1 MERLALAGSTFCF
14 LAGSAFTVYAM
25 GARTFRPSR
34 GSFWV
39 ILMGFVLQT
48 CFLSMRGEVLG
59 RCPLTNRFEVLVF
72 LAWAMV
78 LFYLLI
84 GTAYRLS
91 LLGLFTAP
99 LALGIQLVALL
110 VPNLDRQPQAMPTP
124 NPWMEMHAA
133 LSVVAYGAFALAGV
147 AGGMYLAQERQLK
160 THHLRSF
167 FFALPPIQDLAVANR
182 RLVASGFGLLTL
194 GLLAGFAMEGWSA
207 HWVKVVWST
216 VVWLM
221 YGAILVAVSG
231 HRMGGRR
238 VAWLSLWAIGAVLGT
253 LWSLRFLS
261 TSGA

>member
-1 MERLALAGSTFCF
+1 MERLALAGSTLCF
-14 LAGSAFTVYAM
+14 LAGSAFAVFSM

-34 GSFWV
+34 ASFWV
-39 ILMGFVLQT
+39 VLAGFLLQT
-48 CFLSMRGEVLG
+48 FFLSVRGEALG

-99 LALGIQLVALL
+99 MALGIQGLALL
-110 VPNLDRQPQAMPTP
+110 VPGLDRLPQRVPAP

-133 LSVVAYGAFALAGV
+133 LSVLAYGAFALAGV

-167 FFALPPIQDLAVANR
+167 FFGLPPIQDLAVANR
-182 RLVASGFGLLTL
+182 RLVAFGFGLLTL
-194 GLLAGFAMEGWSA
+194 GLLAGFAMGGWTA
-207 HWVKVVWST
+207 HWVKVVWS
-216 VVWLM
+216 VLVWLL
-221 YGAILVAVSG
+221 YGGILVAAGG
-231 HRMGGRR
+231 HRWGGRR
-238 VAWLSLWAIGAVLGT
+238 VAWLSLWAIVAVLGT
-253 LWSLRFLS
+253 LWSLRFIS
-261 TSGA
+261 NPAA

>member
-1 MERLALAGSTFCF
+1 MERLALAGSTACF
-14 LAGSAFTVYAM
+14 LAGSAFAVYAM
-25 GARTFRPSR
+25 AARTYRPVR

-39 ILMGFVLQT
+39 ILGGFLLQT
-48 CFLSMRGEVLG
+48 WFLSLRGGVLG

-78 LFYLLI
+78 LFYVLV
-84 GTAYRLS
+84 GSAYRLS

-99 LALGIQLVALL
+99 LALAIQLAALL
-110 VPNLDRQPQAMPTP
+110 VPNLDRPPQAMPAP
-124 NPWMEMHAA
+124 SPWMELHAA

-167 FFALPPIQDLAVANR
+167 FFALPPIHDLAVANR
-182 RLVASGFGLLTL
+182 RLVALGFGLLTV
-194 GLLAGFAMEGWSA
+194 GLVAGFAMEGWAA
-207 HWVKVVWST
+207 HWVKVVWSG

-221 YGAILVAVSG
+221 YGGILVAVSG

-261 TSGA
+261 SSAA